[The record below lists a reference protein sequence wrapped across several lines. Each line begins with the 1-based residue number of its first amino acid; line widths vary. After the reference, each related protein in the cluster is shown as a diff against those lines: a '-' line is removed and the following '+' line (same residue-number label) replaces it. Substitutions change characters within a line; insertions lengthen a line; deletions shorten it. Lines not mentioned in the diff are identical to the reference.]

1 MTLASEKHTL
11 SHMCALVAMD
21 CGAAPNALHELLGK
35 SPSPPSALSKTSTCL
50 YLCAHKKS
58 PSPPSA
64 LSKTSTCLYL
74 CAHRVQAER
83 AKEQAAREKAR
94 RDKYGDDYSK
104 IVKHRPYVC
113 SVCVLDCI
121 FVCYRSE
128 VRMPACLCFSCLS
141 VSVASACRDTAV
153 TNCNC
158 SMSLLQ
164 LSLCLCCL
172 CMSVSLP
179 RRCTAIIPQSNSLR
193 SDNRAVSVSVQRRC
207 TILTPQGNSQ
217 DAPLIQGELK
227 CTCYHGVGAILESL
241 EVQRQFA
248 GHAAMSEDGL
258 VLGFGCPYPMLNFAR
273 PGDRDCI
280 YPAWILYEGLQ
291 RVLTRNRGT
300 ILIMYSF
307 GHGANRQKPTV
318 VLSLR
323 RDAFNWS

>member
-21 CGAAPNALHELLGK
+21 CGAAPNALHELLG
-35 SPSPPSALSKTSTCL
+35 
-50 YLCAHKKS
+50 KS

-172 CMSVSLP
+172 CM
-179 RRCTAIIPQSNSLR
+179 
-193 SDNRAVSVSVQRRC
+193 
-207 TILTPQGNSQ
+207 
-217 DAPLIQGELK
+217 
-227 CTCYHGVGAILESL
+227 
-241 EVQRQFA
+241 
-248 GHAAMSEDGL
+248 
-258 VLGFGCPYPMLNFAR
+258 
-273 PGDRDCI
+273 
-280 YPAWILYEGLQ
+280 
-291 RVLTRNRGT
+291 
-300 ILIMYSF
+300 
-307 GHGANRQKPTV
+307 
-318 VLSLR
+318 
-323 RDAFNWS
+323 